1 MYRSFAYL
9 GPRDT
14 SVTLEVSQA
23 TKMPIFVDEVVDE
36 DTELLLPLSLGEERN
51 ISLDDWLVVVRN
63 LGDDGRARPHS
74 ARRNDVVYRAS
85 EGEVT

>member
-1 MYRSFAYL
+1 MHRSFAYL

-23 TKMPIFVDEVVDE
+23 TEMPIFVDEVVDE
-36 DTELLLPLSLGEERN
+36 DTELLLPLGLGEERD

-63 LGDDGRARPHS
+63 LGNDGRARSHS
-74 ARRNDVVYRAS
+74 ARRNNVVYRAS
-85 EGEVT
+85 EGEDT